1 MSTVSTDINNSNKKY
16 ILALDAG
23 GTMTDTVLVLEDGS
37 FKVGKSLTNRQDE
50 QASYLESVDDAARVI
65 NKRSSDIHQEA
76 SVAIYAGT
84 GMLNTLLTG
93 SGSDTGLI
101 VTKGFEDIAVIEGG
115 LTYLGQPQNEM
126 LHNQLHEHTPPLMDR
141 KNVYGVLERVCGG
154 TPYMDKHVAAGEI
167 LIPLYEPHV
176 VDATNKLL
184 DSGVEVIGI
193 LFTNCYINPVHEQR
207 AKKVAEKVIADRG
220 MEVPVVLSYDTAPV
234 MKENNRLKSLL
245 LQCTSAEHARR
256 SLLSVEEGAQKDGYD
271 GQLLT
276 LLSYGGAVNISYPR
290 LYETVIS
297 GPIGGMMGGQI
308 LSKKLNLDKVLCC
321 DMGGTSFDVGL
332 ILDQQIPIRKDP
344 EFAKHR
350 LALPMVALDSVG
362 SGAGSDV
369 WLDKYNRL
377 HVGPGSAGSDVG
389 ICFRYDKLTVT
400 DVNVAMGY
408 VDPEYFLGGKVTLD
422 RDKAYKALEE
432 GIAKPLGI
440 SVYEAGKGILEVV
453 NTQMKEAASTMI
465 LAKGYNPA
473 EFTVMV
479 YGGAGPVHM
488 WGFTEGLDV
497 ADIITVPYAAA
508 FSAFGAACAEY
519 MHRYHKG
526 FVAAVPLEETEQRKE
541 LIGGDVTQCFKE
553 LEDKARKELAEE
565 GADTSEISF
574 SYGMYARYIG
584 QLESFDTPLDIKT
597 ADDAKDVDYLIQ
609 SFEDMYTKIYP
620 EGARFPDGGYAITEL
635 YIKAVIPKAMP
646 ALKEHSLASAEPK
659 KSAYVHSR
667 KVNHKGEFHD
677 FKVWQMAELEAG
689 NIIKGPSIIRD
700 PMTTLVIPPGKRI
713 EIDKYMVLHYR

>member
-37 FKVGKSLTNRQDE
+37 FKVGKSLTNRDDE

-65 NKRSSDIHQEA
+65 NKRSSDIHKEA

-276 LLSYGGAVNISYPR
+276 
-290 LYETVIS
+290 
-297 GPIGGMMGGQI
+297 
-308 LSKKLNLDKVLCC
+308 
-321 DMGGTSFDVGL
+321 
-332 ILDQQIPIRKDP
+332 
-344 EFAKHR
+344 
-350 LALPMVALDSVG
+350 
-362 SGAGSDV
+362 
-369 WLDKYNRL
+369 
-377 HVGPGSAGSDVG
+377 
-389 ICFRYDKLTVT
+389 
-400 DVNVAMGY
+400 
-408 VDPEYFLGGKVTLD
+408 
-422 RDKAYKALEE
+422 
-432 GIAKPLGI
+432 
-440 SVYEAGKGILEVV
+440 
-453 NTQMKEAASTMI
+453 
-465 LAKGYNPA
+465 
-473 EFTVMV
+473 
-479 YGGAGPVHM
+479 
-488 WGFTEGLDV
+488 
-497 ADIITVPYAAA
+497 
-508 FSAFGAACAEY
+508 
-519 MHRYHKG
+519 
-526 FVAAVPLEETEQRKE
+526 
-541 LIGGDVTQCFKE
+541 
-553 LEDKARKELAEE
+553 
-565 GADTSEISF
+565 
-574 SYGMYARYIG
+574 
-584 QLESFDTPLDIKT
+584 
-597 ADDAKDVDYLIQ
+597 
-609 SFEDMYTKIYP
+609 
-620 EGARFPDGGYAITEL
+620 
-635 YIKAVIPKAMP
+635 
-646 ALKEHSLASAEPK
+646 
-659 KSAYVHSR
+659 
-667 KVNHKGEFHD
+667 
-677 FKVWQMAELEAG
+677 
-689 NIIKGPSIIRD
+689 
-700 PMTTLVIPPGKRI
+700 
-713 EIDKYMVLHYR
+713 

>member
-1 MSTVSTDINNSNKKY
+1 MSTVSTEINKKKY

-23 GTMTDTVLVLEDGS
+23 GTMTDTVLVQEDGS
-37 FKVGKSLTNRQDE
+37 FKVGKSLTNRKDE
-50 QASYLESVDDAARVI
+50 PKSYLESVDDAAKVI
-65 NKRSSDIHQEA
+65 GKNSSEIHENT

-93 SGSDTGLI
+93 SGSEAGLI
-101 VTKGFEDIAVIEGG
+101 VTKGFEDIAIIEGG
-115 LTYLGQPQNEM
+115 LSYLGQPQQDM
-126 LHNQLHEHTPPLMDR
+126 LHNQLHEHTQPLMDR

-176 VDATNKLL
+176 IEATNKLL

-193 LFTNCYINPVHEQR
+193 LFINCYINPIHEQR
-207 AKKVAEKVIADRG
+207 AKEIAEKVITERG
-220 MEVPVVLSYDTAPV
+220 VDVPVVLSYDTAPV

-256 SLLSVEEGAQKDGYD
+256 SLLSVEQAAKKDGYD

-308 LSKKLNLDKVLCC
+308 LSKKLDLDKVLCC

-369 WLDKYNRL
+369 WLDKYDRL

-453 NTQMKEAASTMI
+453 NTQMKEAAATMI

-473 EFTVMV
+473 EFTVLV

-497 ADIITVPYAAA
+497 ADIITIPYAAA

-526 FVAAVPLEETEQRKE
+526 FVTAIPLDETEKRKQA
-541 LIGGDVTQCFKE
+541 IGNQITECFDE
-553 LEDKARKELAEE
+553 LEAKARQELADE
-565 GADTSEISF
+565 GADISQISF
-574 SYGMYARYIG
+574 TYGMYARYIG
-584 QLESFDTPLDIKT
+584 QLESFDTALDIKNSG
-597 ADDAKDVDYLIQ
+597 DAKDVDYLIE
-609 SFEDMYTKIYP
+609 SFENMYTKIYP

-646 ALKEHSLASAEPK
+646 VLKKHTLCDAKPN

-667 KVNHKGEFHD
+667 QVNHKGEFHD
-677 FKVWQMAELEAG
+677 FKVWQMSELKAG
-689 NIIKGPSIIRD
+689 NVIYGPSIIRD
-700 PMTTLVIPPGKRI
+700 PMTTLVIPPEKRI
-713 EIDKYMVLHYR
+713 EIDEYMVLHYR